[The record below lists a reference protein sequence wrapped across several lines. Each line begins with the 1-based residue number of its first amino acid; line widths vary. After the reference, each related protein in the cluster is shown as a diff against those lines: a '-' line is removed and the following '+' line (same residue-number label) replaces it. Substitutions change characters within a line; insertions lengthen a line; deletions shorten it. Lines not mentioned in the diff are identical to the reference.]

1 MIYNMLTLTIQLL
14 LIGFF
19 VGVTAYFLF
28 PKGRSQVFLI
38 ELSLSVLG
46 AFLGT
51 VFEVLIRSW
60 WNLPFFYY
68 LVFQFLVPLVVSV
81 LVLLV
86 YRIANSFRD

>member
-19 VGVTAYFLF
+19 VGVTAYFIF

-38 ELSLSVLG
+38 ELALSVLG

-60 WNLPFFYY
+60 WNLPMIYH
-68 LVFQFLVPLVVSV
+68 LIFQFLVPLIVSS
-81 LVLLV
+81 LTLMI
-86 YRIANSFRD
+86 YRISNSFQD

>member
-19 VGVTAYFLF
+19 VGVVAYYLF
-28 PKGRSQVFLI
+28 PKGRSQLFLI
-38 ELSLSVLG
+38 ELALSILG

-60 WNLPFFYY
+60 FVLPIFYY
-68 LVFQFLVPLVVSV
+68 LVFQFLVPLAVSALSVV
-81 LVLLV
+81 V
-86 YRIANSFRD
+86 YRMANSFRD

>member
-1 MIYNMLTLTIQLL
+1 MIYNMLTLSIQLL

-19 VGVTAYFLF
+19 VGVVAYYLF
-28 PKGRSQVFLI
+28 PRGRSQLFLV
-38 ELSLSVLG
+38 ELTLAVLG

-60 WNLPFFYY
+60 WTLPILYY

-81 LVLLV
+81 LTVVL
-86 YRIANSFRD
+86 YRLANSFRD